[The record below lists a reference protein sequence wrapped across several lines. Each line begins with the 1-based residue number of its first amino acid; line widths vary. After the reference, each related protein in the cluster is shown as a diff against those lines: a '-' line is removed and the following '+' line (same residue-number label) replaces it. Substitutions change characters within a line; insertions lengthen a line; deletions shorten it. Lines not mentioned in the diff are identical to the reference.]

1 MQSVP
6 TRQPLA
12 AVPALDDVASNP
24 RVLAGLSKSAI
35 ASLLM
40 RSAVVQSALTAALA
54 TEDAPEQPVST
65 PANVDVRLLTAK
77 QVAECLEVKE
87 SWVMSEAR
95 ADRIPKHMVGRYVRF
110 DLGEVRRVLEQR
122 QP

>member
-1 MQSVP
+1 MSLNGSGTNNVIDIGRYLVRP
-6 TRQPLA
+6 NLADGLNREELA
-12 AVPALDDVASNP
+12 ALLEQLKALEG
-24 RVLAGLSKSAI
+24 RVMAR
-35 ASLLM
+35 LL
-40 RSAVVQSALTAALA
+40 LGA
-54 TEDAPEQPVST
+54 TDQPVVT
-65 PANVDVRLLTAK
+65 RAPADVRLLTAK

-110 DLGEVRRVLEQR
+110 DLGEVRRALEQR